1 RNIHIFSSDRGALQ
15 AICQPRDQSGQETIR
30 QIYQGI
36 RMLQVHN
43 HVQLAWSPVLGFD
56 LGQKAKQAA
65 KIATEPNRTPQRRTP
80 AALST
85 VINQQRTRQG
95 AIDRQIEGVGQ
106 HLRQLD
112 IAIPGPHTRKIYDS
126 LNWKQASVLAQLR
139 TGIARLNSY
148 LYRIGA

>member
-1 RNIHIFSSDRGALQ
+1 MGIAIEDTERGWPQCPTSSVTLAKRSEHNLYTAALFAILEGVKQIPSFTYARNIHIFSSDRGALQ

-85 VINQQRTRQG
+85 VINQQRTR
-95 AIDRQIEGVGQ
+95 
-106 HLRQLD
+106 
-112 IAIPGPHTRKIYDS
+112 
-126 LNWKQASVLAQLR
+126 
-139 TGIARLNSY
+139 
-148 LYRIGA
+148 